1 MWGDELSRADTNKDG
16 RISMHELQFLK
27 AAFTRSVYDATNAD
41 WNYCIVDKKI
51 EGCENTEPIDPDADH
66 DNAKKCCRSKETD
79 PLDFIK
85 YSDAD
90 WNNDGKVSVADLG
103 PLKRNFGLDCGPR
116 AKKDIRLGVSDET
129 KTGME
134 RVDFNGDGVVNF
146 DDFVLMDAEKNAILC
161 FSDNKSY

>member
-1 MWGDELSRADTNKDG
+1 MKNIKNKHTHKGGWIYKNSDNV
-16 RISMHELQFLK
+16 
-27 AAFTRSVYDATNAD
+27 ARSQ
-41 WNYCIVDKKI
+41 
-51 EGCENTEPIDPDADH
+51 
-66 DNAKKCCRSKETD
+66 
-79 PLDFIK
+79 
-85 YSDAD
+85 
-90 WNNDGKVSVADLG
+90 